1 MQLLIDAFLCLIK
14 VFPVMKFGELSI
26 YLSQFCFRKM
36 KFNFQEIELHEN
48 EIKLQE
54 NEIKLQE
61 NEIEYQGSEIQFRGK
76 FNKALYIKNDRIIY
90 LFA

>member
-54 NEIKLQE
+54 NEI
-61 NEIEYQGSEIQFRGK
+61 EYQGSEIQFRGK

>member
-1 MQLLIDAFLCLIK
+1 MKMRFILMSFNFRFNSIIDAFLCLIK

-26 YLSQFCFRKM
+26 YFPQFRFRKM
-36 KFNFQEIELHEN
+36 KFNFQENEIELH
-48 EIKLQE
+48 E

-76 FNKALYIKNDRIIY
+76 FI
-90 LFA
+90 